1 MDAEQLHFPD
11 FTAPDFGQPEL
22 ERVDLA
28 TPGFTL
34 PDPERPEQLKALQLS
49 FWPENLDALD
59 TEHPDPASPDLT
71 EPELPAGLALADP
84 RVHAMP
90 QPEYAPQV
98 VMRERP
104 GELDPAALETVL
116 GGADNKELPPGIT
129 YPQLY
134 SSEDEISSR
143 KRHLGMLEL
152 GLEQAERDER

>member
-11 FTAPDFGQPEL
+11 FTAPDFTQPEL
-22 ERVDLA
+22 EKVDLA

-34 PDPERPEQLKALQLS
+34 PDPELPEQAKALQLS
-49 FWPENLDALD
+49 LWPEDMDMLS
-59 TEHPDPASPDLT
+59 TERPDPASPDLT
-71 EPELPAGLALADP
+71 APDLPAGLTLADP

-90 QPEYAPQV
+90 RPEYAPEV

-104 GELDPAALETVL
+104 GELDPAAHETML
-116 GGADNKELPPGIT
+116 DSSDNKELPPGIT

-134 SSEDEISSR
+134 TSEDEMSSR

-152 GLEQAERDER
+152 GLERTERNER